1 MKMLAT
7 IPYDRAR
14 ALEYARRWAFD
25 RNPLFFNFTG
35 RGGDCTNFVSQCIL
49 AGCCVMNFTRD
60 FGWYYISVDD
70 RAPAWTGVEYF
81 YDFITGAPDFAAEN
95 GGTGPYGYEVPRRG
109 MNGAPAVVPGDVV
122 QLADEAGDFYHT
134 LFITGVEGNEIFVA
148 AHSDDALDRRLSTYR
163 YATARFLHIAGAR
176 VDVGGYDCF
185 DALISGEAL
194 PVMTGV

>member
-1 MKMLAT
+1 MLAN

-14 ALEYARRWAFD
+14 ALEYARRWALD

-81 YDFITGAPDFAAEN
+81 RDFITGAADFTAEN

-109 MNGAPAVVPGDVV
+109 MNGVPAVIAGDVV
-122 QLADEAGDFYHT
+122 QLADAEGDFYHT
-134 LFITGVEGNEIFVA
+134 LFITKVEGNEIFVA

-163 YATARFLHIAGAR
+163 YAAARFLHIAGAR
-176 VDVGGYDCF
+176 VDVALPDCF
-185 DALISGEAL
+185 PALLAGEAL
-194 PVMTGV
+194 PAEPET

>member
-1 MKMLAT
+1 MLAN

-14 ALEYARRWAFD
+14 ALEYARRWALD

-81 YDFITGAPDFAAEN
+81 HDFITGVADFAAEN

-109 MNGAPAVVPGDVV
+109 MNGVPAVIAGDAV
-122 QLADEAGDFYHT
+122 QLADEEGDFYHT
-134 LFITGVEGNEIFVA
+134 LFITKVEGNEIFVA

-163 YATARFLHIAGAR
+163 YAAARFLHIAGAR
-176 VDVGGYDCF
+176 VEVTLSDCF
-185 DALISGEAL
+185 PALLAGEAL
-194 PVMTGV
+194 PAEPGT

>member
-1 MKMLAT
+1 MRTFSESLSAISANLSRDGFPASFARFSAISASAT
-7 IPYDRAR
+7 I
-14 ALEYARRWAFD
+14 
-25 RNPLFFNFTG
+25 LF
-35 RGGDCTNFVSQCIL
+35 C
-49 AGCCVMNFTRD
+49 
-60 FGWYYISVDD
+60 
-70 RAPAWTGVEYF
+70 
-81 YDFITGAPDFAAEN
+81 APDFAAEN